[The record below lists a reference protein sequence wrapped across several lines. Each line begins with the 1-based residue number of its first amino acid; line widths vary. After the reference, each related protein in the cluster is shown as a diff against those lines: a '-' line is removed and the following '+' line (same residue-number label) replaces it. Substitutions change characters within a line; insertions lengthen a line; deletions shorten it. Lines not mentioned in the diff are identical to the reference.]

1 MDVVVLE
8 NLCVT
13 IRSLLIKFV
22 CHNKEPAYSALN
34 VRRPMSSIVARGNPY
49 HHRTIYDRSDKGNA
63 SEGSL
68 VPGIVSRVMCHL
80 PVPE

>member
-22 CHNKEPAYSALN
+22 CHNKEPAYS
-34 VRRPMSSIVARGNPY
+34 VA
-49 HHRTIYDRSDKGNA
+49 K
-63 SEGSL
+63 
-68 VPGIVSRVMCHL
+68 C
-80 PVPE
+80 PEAYVFHCS